1 MSWRLHRGED
11 DGGDRSEALGQSG
24 RRRAREGAPRRAT
37 SVAPRGETCVAE
49 GVDEVSR
56 EAAAVRAGEV
66 VVPGS

>member
-1 MSWRLHRGED
+1 MMAAIVPKRWISRGV
-11 DGGDRSEALGQSG
+11 DGQGK
-24 RRRAREGAPRRAT
+24 GAPRRAT
-37 SVAPRGETCVAE
+37 SVAPRGGETCVAE